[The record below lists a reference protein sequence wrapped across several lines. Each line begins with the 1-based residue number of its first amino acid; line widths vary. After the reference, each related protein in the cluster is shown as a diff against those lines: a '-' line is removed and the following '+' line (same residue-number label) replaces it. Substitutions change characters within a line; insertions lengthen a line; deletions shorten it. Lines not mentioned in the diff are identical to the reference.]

1 MSILPFWCEGLYTS
15 TVPPCHFGHSQPSS
29 TVMVLPPILR
39 PLPCELAQKKLRRY
53 QIIFNILVLGSAI
66 ALVVLTLVH
75 W

>member
-1 MSILPFWCEGLYTS
+1 
-15 TVPPCHFGHSQPSS
+15 
-29 TVMVLPPILR
+29 MVLPPILR